1 MLEKKLLK
9 REMLKSGLLIQIYS
23 MRRANSEAREEG
35 MEGSRAETLLPRPD
49 GNRCWN
55 RSAVVLRFHLAMV
68 ERPEDH
74 RGELRNCKEEPLSGS
89 SFGKQ

>member
-1 MLEKKLLK
+1 
-9 REMLKSGLLIQIYS
+9 
-23 MRRANSEAREEG
+23 
-35 MEGSRAETLLPRPD
+35 MERSRAETLLPRRD
-49 GNRCWN
+49 RD
-55 RSAVVLRFHLAMV
+55 RSAVVLRFHFAMV